1 MIIVLMMVGLLMFV
15 GVLLFLT
22 TLVEAYK
29 KCINERIDALAGRTT
44 LLEGKAESL
53 EEISVNRKEWYD
65 FINNR
70 PCSEDEAQGGVIEL
84 WLYGREKDDIRQILC
99 FRPAYLI
106 NDEGKTIERF

>member
-1 MIIVLMMVGLLMFV
+1 MIVKCKSLSNPEVWNFFD
-15 GVLLFLT
+15 GVT
-22 TLVEAYK
+22 HVT
-29 KCINERIDALAGRTT
+29 
-44 LLEGKAESL
+44 
-53 EEISVNRKEWYD
+53 KEWHPLIGQSNDIEKDVKNEFGSFTVRNDVYD